1 MHIPDNFLNAPTLLA
16 TGIASAGCLSYA
28 LNKCRE
34 TLEEKNIPLLGI
46 TGAFVFAAQMLNF
59 PVLMGTS
66 GHFLGG
72 MLAALILGPWAGA
85 LALTTVLILQCLIYQ
100 DGGLLALTANIFN
113 MAVLGTIVTY
123 FFYSWLLPI
132 FPSRKP
138 AIFLA
143 AWLSVVLGACAAALE
158 LAFSGTAPLNLVLPA
173 MAGIHAVIGI
183 GEGIITLAVWEVLQK
198 WRPDILG
205 EKKMV

>member
-1 MHIPDNFLNAPTLLA
+1 MHIPDNFLNAPTLLT
-16 TGIASAGCLSYA
+16 TGITSAGFLSYA
-28 LNKCRE
+28 LKKCRD

-46 TGAFVFAAQMLNF
+46 TGAFIFAAQMLNF
-59 PVLMGTS
+59 PVFMGTS

-85 LALTTVLILQCLIYQ
+85 LALTSVLILQSLIYQ

-113 MAVLGTIVTY
+113 MAVLGTIGIY
-123 FFYSWLLPI
+123 YIYSWLSRI
-132 FPSRKP
+132 FPSRKL

-158 LAFSGTAPLNLVLPA
+158 LAFSGTAPLGLVLPA
-173 MAGIHAVIGI
+173 MAGIHAIIGI
-183 GEGIITLAVWEVLQK
+183 GEGIITLTVWRILEK
-198 WRPDILG
+198 WRPDILYH
-205 EKKMV
+205 